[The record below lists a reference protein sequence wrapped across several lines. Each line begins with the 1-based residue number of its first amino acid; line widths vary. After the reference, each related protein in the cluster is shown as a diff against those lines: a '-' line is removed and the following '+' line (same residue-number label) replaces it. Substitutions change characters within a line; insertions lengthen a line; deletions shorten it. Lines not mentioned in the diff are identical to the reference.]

1 MRRAR
6 VFPLLSVVVIIPTM
20 ILKVMLEWGLKR
32 GGASCR
38 LLAGRILERADC
50 RPAAVHQELHL
61 VACGLDVDGELAI
74 IDVRMPPTYTD
85 EGLRAAQSVRRD
97 HPSVGVLVFSQYIET
112 R

>member
-6 VFPLLSVVVIIPTM
+6 CSRRVSVMVIMPTM
-20 ILKVMLEWGLKR
+20 ILKVMLEWCWKR

-61 VACGLDVDGELAI
+61 VACGLDVDGQLAI
-74 IDVRMPPTYTD
+74 IDVRMPPTSTD
-85 EGLRAAQSVRRD
+85 ERLRAGQSDRRD
-97 HPSVGVLVFSQYIET
+97 HPGV
-112 R
+112 